1 LGRDSLVAATMILNC
16 MSQTDKSLGE
26 IYKTLPKFKFIK
38 DKVDVKGMNLD
49 LLNKKVTNLFKDAE
63 KNTLDGI
70 KFTWEDRWIHLRK
83 SNTEPI
89 MRIYAE
95 AKKYKDALNL
105 ITQIKKIL

>member
-1 LGRDSLVAATMILNC
+1 
-16 MSQTDKSLGE
+16 
-26 IYKTLPKFKFIK
+26 
-38 DKVDVKGMNLD
+38 MNLD

-70 KFTWEDRWIHLRK
+70 KLTWEDRWIHLRK